1 MKYPWIFEF
10 IGSAIGENLFV
21 RYYFYELPNIFSSK
35 KKNAVACLLAINVY
49 LCGKYNKKYNTL
61 NDLPM
66 EH

>member
-10 IGSAIGENLFV
+10 ICSTIGEKLFV

-49 LCGKYNKKYNTL
+49 LCIRYNKSIT
-61 NDLPM
+61 
-66 EH
+66 H